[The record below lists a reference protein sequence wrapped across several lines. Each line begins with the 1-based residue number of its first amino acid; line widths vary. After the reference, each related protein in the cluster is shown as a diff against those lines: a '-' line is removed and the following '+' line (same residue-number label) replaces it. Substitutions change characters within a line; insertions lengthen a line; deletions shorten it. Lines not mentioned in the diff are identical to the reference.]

1 MSFMCRKIGWRK
13 AVSRDWESSVL
24 SGKHGSIAIAA
35 PWTASSWMPAA
46 CGRLWTLPTFR
57 MPWKH
62 ALWRRMPKWRLTWKR
77 GRQTQPLSGPDVPWQ
92 SWVLL
97 RFFAVKSLRG
107 TSLSACLRGEKLN
120 AKFWN
125 PWPLKILQMRGFAR
139 QDFGGLSDLFLLQ
152 PAIAS
157 SFFFWIPAHVAF
169 WLLLTLNP
177 LSL

>member
-35 PWTASSWMPAA
+35 PWTASSWMP
-46 CGRLWTLPTFR
+46 
-57 MPWKH
+57 WKH
-62 ALWRRMPKWRLTWKR
+62 ALWRRMPKLRLTWKR

-152 PAIAS
+152 PAIVS

>member
-1 MSFMCRKIGWRK
+1 MRQIVDAADFQNAMK
-13 AVSRDWESSVL
+13 ARSVEKNAKVEAHL
-24 SGKHGSIAIAA
+24 KA
-35 PWTASSWMPAA
+35 WTSNA
-46 CGRLWTLPTFR
+46 T
-57 MPWKH
+57 
-62 ALWRRMPKWRLTWKR
+62 
-77 GRQTQPLSGPDVPWQ
+77 LSGPDVPWQ

-157 SFFFWIPAHVAF
+157 SFFSGYLP
-169 WLLLTLNP
+169 T
-177 LSL
+177 